1 MRENLLTMKNNKS
14 NKIRMFHQMR
24 ELRNRNQAKILT
36 THPITPQR
44 RGSPRTV
51 GTSDNRSCLGRK
63 FQITREGL

>member
-14 NKIRMFHQMR
+14 NKIRMFQVR

-36 THPITPQR
+36 TPPITPQR

-63 FQITREGL
+63 FQMTREGL